1 MNTKALRQK
10 VLDLA
15 IHGKLVPP
23 AYRQAGKSL
32 ENIPAEKEGQWFV
45 YVIECVDGSFY
56 KGFTT
61 DLIKRYKQHCAG
73 IGAEWTKTHKPKQL
87 FYWEIHYSEKSAI
100 EREKYLKSGCG
111 REWFKNEVVDKPENW
126 ESATV
131 LLEKIRAE
139 KAEKIKKGLPAGRRG
154 ELKADKKDSF
164 IFTKECEFDE
174 DKLGKCSSGTRHK
187 RHYEQFADGTVKDI
201 EDEIPFE
208 VPEGWAWCRLT
219 NVAITEL
226 GKTLDAK
233 KNKGESYDYLCA
245 LNVKWYT
252 FDFTTLKQIR
262 LEEKEK
268 ERYLVRKGD
277 LLICEGGDVGR
288 SAIWESDNP
297 IYYQNALHRVRFYQ
311 NINQYFFLHVLNYY
325 KNIGL
330 IDDVSGGVTIK
341 HFTQNSMQKL
351 LFPLPPLAEQERIVS
366 VIKNIFSQIDTLD
379 QNKSDLQTAIN
390 KTKSKILDLAIHGKL
405 VPQDPNDEPAE
416 ELLKR
421 IATSDNRPYEKIE
434 EGDIPFEIPPSWKWT
449 TIKNIVNYIGDGDW
463 IESKDQSDKG
473 IRLIQTGN
481 IGFGTFKDKEGK
493 YHYISENTFSR
504 LGCNEIFEGDILI
517 SRLPEPVGRACIL
530 PKVPERMITAVDCT
544 INRLNE

>member
-15 IHGKLVPP
+15 IHGKLVPQNP
-23 AYRQAGKSL
+23 
-32 ENIPAEKEGQWFV
+32 N
-45 YVIECVDGSFY
+45 D
-56 KGFTT
+56 
-61 DLIKRYKQHCAG
+61 
-73 IGAEWTKTHKPKQL
+73 
-87 FYWEIHYSEKSAI
+87 
-100 EREKYLKSGCG
+100 
-111 REWFKNEVVDKPENW
+111 

-139 KAEKIKKGLPAGRRG
+139 KAEKIKKG

-174 DKLGKCSSGTRHK
+174 YKLGKCSSGTRHK

-201 EDEIPFE
+201 EDEIPFDI
-208 VPEGWAWCRLT
+208 PEGWAWCRLPE
-219 NVAITEL
+219 ITEYIFA
-226 GKTLDAK
+226 GGDKPSVFSKEKTDECFIPIYSNGIENDGLYGFTDKATAK
-233 KNKGESYDYLCA
+233 ETSLTISARG
-245 LNVKWYT
+245 T
-252 FDFTTLKQIR
+252 IGFTCIRTTAFVPIIR
-262 LEEKEK
+262 LITITPNNDYINIH
-268 ERYLVRKGD
+268 YLKAVFD
-277 LLICEGGDVGR
+277 SLFSFSEGSSIPQLTV
-288 SAIWESDNP
+288 P
-297 IYYQNALHRVRFYQ
+297 
-311 NINQYFFLHVLNYY
+311 
-325 KNIGL
+325 
-330 IDDVSGGVTIK
+330 TIK
-341 HFTQNSMQKL
+341 QFL
-351 LFPLPPLAEQERIVS
+351 IPLPPFNEQ
-366 VIKNIFSQIDTLD
+366 KNIYSSITKIETIIQTLE
-379 QNKSDLQTAIN
+379 QNKNDLKISIKQ
-390 KTKSKILDLAIHGKL
+390 TKSKILDLAIHGKL

-493 YHYISENTFSR
+493 YHYISENTFSS

-530 PKVPERMITAVDCT
+530 PKLPERMITAVDCT
-544 INRLNE
+544 IIRLNEELFQKELFVYYTISNKYLELIKENCTGTTRLRISRSNLEKILVPIPPLNEQKRILNRIKELFEGLNEVVLNLV

>member
-15 IHGKLVPP
+15 IHGKLVPQNP
-23 AYRQAGKSL
+23 
-32 ENIPAEKEGQWFV
+32 N
-45 YVIECVDGSFY
+45 D
-56 KGFTT
+56 
-61 DLIKRYKQHCAG
+61 
-73 IGAEWTKTHKPKQL
+73 
-87 FYWEIHYSEKSAI
+87 
-100 EREKYLKSGCG
+100 
-111 REWFKNEVVDKPENW
+111 

-139 KAEKIKKGLPAGRRG
+139 KAEKIKKG

-421 IATSDNRPYEKIE
+421 IATSDNRPYKKIE
-434 EGDIPFEIPPSWKWT
+434 EEEPYELPSNWSWCYLCDICSKIKRGKSPKYTDKSTIMAFAQKCNQKDGPTSLEKALYIDESSLKKYQEDEKMQFNDIVINSTGTGTLGRVGIFNCPIPDDVNAVYPDSHVTTVRILPEIDKLYCYYF
-449 TIKNIVNYIGDGDW
+449 IKNKQSYLETMGEGSTNQKELKPDTISSLYFPLPPYSEQLRIVSK
-463 IESKDQSDKG
+463 IEELFSYLDK
-473 IRLIQTGN
+473 
-481 IGFGTFKDKEGK
+481 
-493 YHYISENTFSR
+493 ISFNLE
-504 LGCNEIFEGDILI
+504 
-517 SRLPEPVGRACIL
+517 
-530 PKVPERMITAVDCT
+530 
-544 INRLNE
+544 

>member
-1 MNTKALRQK
+1 MTEEITKL
-10 VLDLA
+10 
-15 IHGKLVPP
+15 
-23 AYRQAGKSL
+23 
-32 ENIPAEKEGQWFV
+32 
-45 YVIECVDGSFY
+45 
-56 KGFTT
+56 
-61 DLIKRYKQHCAG
+61 
-73 IGAEWTKTHKPKQL
+73 
-87 FYWEIHYSEKSAI
+87 
-100 EREKYLKSGCG
+100 
-111 REWFKNEVVDKPENW
+111 
-126 ESATV
+126 
-131 LLEKIRAE
+131 
-139 KAEKIKKGLPAGRRG
+139 
-154 ELKADKKDSF
+154 
-164 IFTKECEFDE
+164 
-174 DKLGKCSSGTRHK
+174 HK

-351 LFPLPPLAEQERIVS
+351 LFPLPPLAEQKRIVS
-366 VIKNIFSQIDTLD
+366 VIKSIFSQIDTLD
-379 QNKSDLQTAIN
+379 QNKSELQTVI
-390 KTKSKILDLAIHGKL
+390 KQTKSKILDLAIHGKL

-421 IATSDNRPYEKIE
+421 IATSDNRPYKKLSGDEIPFELPETWIWQKLPDLCSIPITDGTHKTPTYSDKENGIPFLSSKDVTSGEIDWSKIKYITKELHEELYKRLAPQKNDILLAKNGTTGIAALVKDNTVFDIYVTLALIRPISKIIYPQYLLYIINSQFCKNQFNDHLTGIGVPNLHLVDINKTVIPLPPLSEQQRIVLKIE
-434 EGDIPFEIPPSWKWT
+434 ELFKYTDIININ
-449 TIKNIVNYIGDGDW
+449 IK
-463 IESKDQSDKG
+463 
-473 IRLIQTGN
+473 
-481 IGFGTFKDKEGK
+481 
-493 YHYISENTFSR
+493 
-504 LGCNEIFEGDILI
+504 
-517 SRLPEPVGRACIL
+517 
-530 PKVPERMITAVDCT
+530 DC
-544 INRLNE
+544 

>member
-15 IHGKLVPP
+15 IHGKLVPQNP
-23 AYRQAGKSL
+23 
-32 ENIPAEKEGQWFV
+32 N
-45 YVIECVDGSFY
+45 D
-56 KGFTT
+56 
-61 DLIKRYKQHCAG
+61 
-73 IGAEWTKTHKPKQL
+73 
-87 FYWEIHYSEKSAI
+87 
-100 EREKYLKSGCG
+100 
-111 REWFKNEVVDKPENW
+111 

-139 KAEKIKKGLPAGRRG
+139 KAEKIKKG

-164 IFTKECEFDE
+164 IFVGSD
-174 DKLGKCSSGTRHK
+174 K

-201 EDEIPFE
+201 EDEIPFD
-208 VPEGWAWCRLT
+208 VPKEWAWCRLT

-379 QNKSDLQTAIN
+379 QNKSDLQTAI
-390 KTKSKILDLAIHGKL
+390 KQTKSKILDLAIHGKL
-405 VPQDPNDEPAE
+405 VPQDPTDEPAE

-421 IATSDNRPYEKIE
+421 IATSDNRPYKKFEGEVPFDIPESWIWMKIPDLCTISIKDGTHKTPTYADKENGIPFLSSKDVISGKIDWSKIKYITKELHEELYKRIAPQKNDILLAKNGTTGVAALVEDDTIFDIYVTLAVIRPDCDIVNPQYLLFIINSQFCKNQFDSHLLGIGVPNLHLNEINKTSVPIPPLAEQQRIVSKIE
-434 EGDIPFEIPPSWKWT
+434 E
-449 TIKNIVNYIGDGDW
+449 
-463 IESKDQSDKG
+463 
-473 IRLIQTGN
+473 L
-481 IGFGTFKDKEGK
+481 
-493 YHYISENTFSR
+493 FSY
-504 LGCNEIFEGDILI
+504 LDTLSSNLE
-517 SRLPEPVGRACIL
+517 
-530 PKVPERMITAVDCT
+530 
-544 INRLNE
+544 